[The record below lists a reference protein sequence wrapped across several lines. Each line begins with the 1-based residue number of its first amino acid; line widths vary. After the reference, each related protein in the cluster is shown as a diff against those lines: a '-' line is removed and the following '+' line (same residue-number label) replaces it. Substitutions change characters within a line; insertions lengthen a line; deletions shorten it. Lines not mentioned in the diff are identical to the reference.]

1 MYLVGY
7 LTPLLLLA
15 FFLARWISRR
25 PRMAGKNESLRF
37 WLPFVVFFVV
47 FAVLAAQG
55 AKK

>member
-7 LTPLLLLA
+7 LTPLVLLA

-25 PRMAGKNESLRF
+25 PRMAGKNELLRF
-37 WLPFVVFFVV
+37 SLPFVVSFVA
-47 FAVLAAQG
+47 FAVFAAQG